1 MKKLLL
7 LLALFG
13 VLCSSCSKEGD
24 EVSNPQEPPKTE
36 EDVLI
41 IDGDRNYVVDA
52 LGGELVVKVK
62 TNKWYGV
69 FIPEEA
75 SWITLADTRSLREDE
90 LTFIISPN
98 EEFAVRCA
106 TLTLSVDWD
115 TFQEITII
123 QNPASIDIPN
133 NQIWYTSTNGEII
146 LPYIGRGNSYAD
158 ALTSFGANIIS
169 NTYENGKGVI
179 TFDSDVTKIGECAFC
194 GYYSSPLLPDS
205 SEEYEGYTL
214 CRNLATILIPNSVT
228 TIGDDA
234 FWNCDSLISVTMPN
248 SVLTI
253 GSGSFR
259 GCYDLIS
266 VTIPDSVT
274 SIGSFAFDDCYD
286 LTSVTISDSVT
297 TIGEC
302 AFRYCSSLTSVT
314 IPDSVTTIGDY
325 AFGSCSSLQ
334 EFKGKFAS
342 EDGRCLIIDGT
353 LNSFASVGLTEYTIP
368 DSVTSIGRY
377 AFSHCSSLTSVTIP
391 DSVTTI
397 GHHAF
402 SYCSSL
408 ISTTITNGVTT
419 VEDYAFWH
427 CESLTDVVLPNSV
440 ATIGDWAFEGCSS
453 LTSVAIGNGVTEI
466 GCMAFLDCTSLT
478 NVYCKAITPPTG
490 SIGMF
495 QSNASNR
502 IIYVPRQ
509 SVESY
514 ISAEHWRTYASYIL
528 GYDFKGDDEEP
539 STSNNIITYTAT
551 SKVEPYSGE
560 RNNYADALTSFG
572 ANIISNEWDVTT
584 GNGVITFD
592 GDVTKIGLWAF
603 GNCINLTGIT
613 IPNSVTEIEQFAFEH
628 CIFTSITIP
637 DSVTTIADE
646 SFGGCSHLYEF
657 KGKFASEDGRCL
669 IVDDVLKAFAPAGL
683 TEYTIPYGV
692 VEIGRGTFF
701 RYNGITS
708 VTIPNSVIKI
718 GFAAFEDCSS
728 LTHMVIPN
736 SVTEISEYA
745 FNRCDSLDSI
755 HCTSTIPPHLGIF
768 AFWNTNTKTQ
778 LNCKIYVPAESYQD
792 YISADNWMEY
802 AVNIRPYDYKNN
814 CTIES
819 GVSEDTVRWLG
830 KWNSTVNWTYCPEM
844 GWNDEPVTFE
854 INIEHNT
861 VAPNLVKIYGLSV
874 IVPTIAVDG
883 IVNRNGDLVILN
895 YNYAGYDGEWKFY
908 MWALSESGN
917 LSYDRQAVYT
927 MSMDE
932 SGNVS
937 CNVGSLNGSPY
948 LVFDIFAYNTNTG
961 GISWYDSSLS
971 YYSGPMSWMKIE
983 NGPAALSRYSATVPY
998 RANFQPQ
1005 EDTGLKVVE

>member
-1 MKKLLL
+1 MKKLFLL
-7 LLALFG
+7 LTLFG

-62 TNKWYGV
+62 TNKGYGV

-115 TFQEITII
+115 TFQEITIV

-194 GYYSSPLLPDS
+194 GYYSLPLLPDS
-205 SEEYEGYTL
+205 SEESEGLTL

-228 TIGDDA
+228 TIGDYA
-234 FWNCDSLISVTMPN
+234 FMNCNSLISVTAPN
-248 SVLTI
+248 
-253 GSGSFR
+253 
-259 GCYDLIS
+259 
-266 VTIPDSVT
+266 
-274 SIGSFAFDDCYD
+274 
-286 LTSVTISDSVT
+286 SVT
-297 TIGEC
+297 TIGDC
-302 AFRYCSSLTSVT
+302 AFRDCNSLISVT
-314 IPDSVTTIGDY
+314 IPDSVTTIGFQ
-325 AFGSCSSLQ
+325 AFRNCRSLH
-334 EFKGKFAS
+334 EFNGKFAS

-353 LNSFASVGLTEYTIP
+353 LNSFAPAGLTEYTIP
-368 DSVTSIGRY
+368 DSVTTIGDY
-377 AFSHCSSLTSVTIP
+377 AFYGCSSLTSITIP

-397 GHHAF
+397 GYHAF

-408 ISTTITNGVTT
+408 INTTITNGVTT

-427 CESLTDVVLPNSV
+427 CESLTDVALPNSV
-440 ATIGDWAFEGCSS
+440 ATIGNWAFECCSS

-466 GCMAFLDCTSLT
+466 GIMAFQDCTSLT

-495 QSNASNR
+495 SSNASNR

-528 GYDFKGDDEEP
+528 GYDFKDDDEEP

-560 RNNYADALTSFG
+560 RNNFADALTTFG
-572 ANIISNEWDVTT
+572 ANIISNEWDATT

-603 GNCINLTGIT
+603 GSCINLTGIT
-613 IPNSVTEIEQFAFEH
+613 IPNSVTEIEQYAFEH
-628 CIFTSITIP
+628 CKFTSITIP

-646 SFGGCSHLYEF
+646 SFGGCSNLYEF

-692 VEIGRGTFF
+692 VEIGRGAFF
-701 RYNGITS
+701 YYKDITS

-736 SVTEISEYA
+736 SVTKISEYA
-745 FNRCDSLDSI
+745 FNRCNSLDSI
-755 HCTSTIPPHLGIF
+755 HCTSTIPPYLGLF
-768 AFWNTNTKTQ
+768 AFWNTNANTQ
-778 LNCKIYVPAESYQD
+778 LYCKIYVPAESYPD

-802 AVNIRPYDYKNN
+802 AVNIRPYDYNNN

-830 KWNSTVNWTYCPEM
+830 KWNSTVNWTYCPDM

-874 IVPTIAVDG
+874 VDPTIAVDG
-883 IVNRNGDLVILN
+883 VVNKNGDLVILSCN
-895 YNYAGYDGEWKFY
+895 YVGYDGEWLFY

-917 LSYDRQAVYT
+917 ISYVRHAVYT

-948 LVFDIFAYNTNTG
+948 LVFDIFAYNANTG
-961 GISWYDSSLS
+961 GLSWYDRSLS
-971 YYSGPMSWMKIE
+971 YYSGPMSWVKIE
-983 NGPAALSRYSATVPY
+983 NGPAALSSYSATVPY

-1005 EDTGLKVVE
+1005 VDTRLKVVE